1 MLIENLNADIVKLK
15 ESNKRKKID
24 METSIKSRK
33 DVSDELAKAQN
44 QILDLI
50 NENELLKD
58 KQKDFYALLQT
69 KIDEISRE
77 LKGERERRINAEATC
92 RVFSIFSGLIW

>member
-1 MLIENLNADIVKLK
+1 LLIENLTSDISKLK
-15 ESNKRKKID
+15 DANKRKKID
-24 METSIKSRK
+24 IETSIKSK
-33 DVSDELAKAQN
+33 KEVSDELSRAQN

-77 LKGERERRINAEATC
+77 LKIERERRINAESTC
-92 RVFSIFSGLIW
+92 KV